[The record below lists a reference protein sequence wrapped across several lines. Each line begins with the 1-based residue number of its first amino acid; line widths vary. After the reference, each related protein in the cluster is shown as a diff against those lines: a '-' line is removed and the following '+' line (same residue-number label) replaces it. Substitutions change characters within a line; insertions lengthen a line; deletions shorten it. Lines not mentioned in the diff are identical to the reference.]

1 MAASDPHLLLG
12 AHESIA
18 DGFQLACVRGE
29 EDACEVVQIF
39 TRSSRQWST
48 PKLKPEELAEWKKVA
63 AQTKARPFLVHDS
76 YLINLGSPK
85 KRIHAA
91 SMRAFKEELDR
102 AEALSIP
109 NLVMHPGA
117 HMGEGEEAALERI
130 AESIAEAI
138 HETSG
143 HRVRILLE
151 NTAGQ
156 GSTVGYRFEHLR
168 RILDLVNNEDRM
180 GVCLD
185 TCHLFT
191 SGYDFRKQEG
201 YDRTFQQFEEIVG
214 LKWLKAFHFN
224 DSKKPLSS
232 RVDRHEHIGLGHIG
246 INPFRWLMNDERF
259 ARLGGVLETP
269 VRENRRTFKEDLEIL
284 RDLRITTKST

>member
-1 MAASDPHLLLG
+1 MSNPHSHLLLG

-18 DGFQLACVRGE
+18 DGFHSACVRGE
-29 EDACEVVQIF
+29 EDSCEVIQIF
-39 TRSSRQWST
+39 TRSSRQWSA
-48 PKLKPEELAEWKKVA
+48 PKLNPEDVSEWENAVA
-63 AQTKARPFLVHDS
+63 RSTARPFLVHDS

-91 SMRAFKEELDR
+91 SMRAFKDELVR

-117 HMGEGEEAALERI
+117 HMGEGEEVALERI
-130 AESIAEAI
+130 AESITKAI
-138 HETSG
+138 QETSG

-191 SGYDFRKQEG
+191 SGYDIRTSEG
-201 YDRTFQQFEEIVG
+201 YHRVFQEFERIVG
-214 LKWLKAFHFN
+214 LKWLKAFHLN
-224 DSKKPLSS
+224 DSKKPLDS

-246 INPFRWLMNDERF
+246 LDPFRWLMNDERF
-259 ARLGGVLETP
+259 AHLGGVLETP
-269 VRENRRTFKEDLEIL
+269 VRENRRTFKEDLEVL
-284 RDLRITTKST
+284 RGLRINPKSA